1 MGTQELKY
9 KEVYNWVLDNI
20 NSGALKVGE
29 KLPSENELSERFG
42 LSRQTVRH
50 AVDILEQQKL
60 VLRVRGSGTY
70 VGGNGKTERQERY
83 MDIAV
88 ISTYVDSYIFPPVV
102 RGIERVL
109 SKRGYTTQIAFTG
122 NRVSREQDIL
132 NNLIDKDIIDGL
144 IVEPAKSALPNPN
157 LHYYQELKERGIP
170 ILFFNSRY
178 PELELPCVSMNDE
191 QVGKK
196 AVEYLIKNGHQNI
209 GGVFKSDDGQG
220 HLRYKGFLSGML
232 EAGIK
237 VKDANVVWLEAGIKV
252 KDANVVWLDTEDF
265 LDLDQWSDYLFHRL
279 EGCTGVVCYND
290 EVAYVL
296 SGLCEKRGIAIPD
309 QLSIVSVDN
318 SDLATLASVKL
329 ASFPHPME
337 ALGRKAAENMISMI
351 ENPYFDG
358 NYLFDSD
365 IIERDSVKVLE
376 RPRREGM

>member
-1 MGTQELKY
+1 MSTQELKY
-9 KEVYNWVLDNI
+9 KAVYNWVLDNI

-70 VGGNGKTERQERY
+70 VGGSGKTERQERY
-83 MDIAV
+83 MNIAV

-109 SKRGYTTQIAFTG
+109 SRKGYTTQIAFTG

-178 PELELPCVSMNDE
+178 PDLELPCVSMNDE

-196 AVEYLIKNGHQNI
+196 AVEWPQEHRRRVQKRRRTGAFEVQGVPVRHAGGGNQGKGCQCGMAGHGRLPGPGPVVGLSVPQA
-209 GGVFKSDDGQG
+209 GKLYGSGVLQ
-220 HLRYKGFLSGML
+220 R
-232 EAGIK
+232 
-237 VKDANVVWLEAGIKV
+237 
-252 KDANVVWLDTEDF
+252 
-265 LDLDQWSDYLFHRL
+265 
-279 EGCTGVVCYND
+279 
-290 EVAYVL
+290 
-296 SGLCEKRGIAIPD
+296 
-309 QLSIVSVDN
+309 
-318 SDLATLASVKL
+318 
-329 ASFPHPME
+329 
-337 ALGRKAAENMISMI
+337 
-351 ENPYFDG
+351 
-358 NYLFDSD
+358 
-365 IIERDSVKVLE
+365 
-376 RPRREGM
+376 

>member
-83 MDIAV
+83 MNIAV

-237 VKDANVVWLEAGIKV
+237 VKDANVVWL
-252 KDANVVWLDTEDF
+252 DTEDF

-279 EGCTGVVCYND
+279 EGCTGVVYYND

-329 ASFPHPME
+329 TSFPHPME

>member
-1 MGTQELKY
+1 
-9 KEVYNWVLDNI
+9 
-20 NSGALKVGE
+20 
-29 KLPSENELSERFG
+29 
-42 LSRQTVRH
+42 
-50 AVDILEQQKL
+50 
-60 VLRVRGSGTY
+60 
-70 VGGNGKTERQERY
+70 
-83 MDIAV
+83 
-88 ISTYVDSYIFPPVV
+88 
-102 RGIERVL
+102 
-109 SKRGYTTQIAFTG
+109 
-122 NRVSREQDIL
+122 
-132 NNLIDKDIIDGL
+132 
-144 IVEPAKSALPNPN
+144 
-157 LHYYQELKERGIP
+157 
-170 ILFFNSRY
+170 
-178 PELELPCVSMNDE
+178 MNDE

-220 HLRYKGFLSGML
+220 HLRYKGFLSGM
-232 EAGIK
+232 
-237 VKDANVVWLEAGIKV
+237 LEAGIKV

-296 SGLCEKRGIAIPD
+296 SGLCEKRGIVIPD

-329 ASFPHPME
+329 TSFPHPME

-376 RPRREGM
+376 RPRKEGM

>member
-1 MGTQELKY
+1 M
-9 KEVYNWVLDNI
+9 N
-20 NSGALKVGE
+20 
-29 KLPSENELSERFG
+29 
-42 LSRQTVRH
+42 
-50 AVDILEQQKL
+50 
-60 VLRVRGSGTY
+60 
-70 VGGNGKTERQERY
+70 
-83 MDIAV
+83 IAV

-109 SKRGYTTQIAFTG
+109 SKKGYTTQIAFTG

-237 VKDANVVWLEAGIKV
+237 VKDANVVWL
-252 KDANVVWLDTEDF
+252 DTEDF

-329 ASFPHPME
+329 TSFPHPME

>member
-1 MGTQELKY
+1 MTLNSSLIILIIIMETKYQNLINYIQEQITDGQL
-9 KEVYNWVLDNI
+9 
-20 NSGALKVGE
+20 GPGE
-29 KLPSENELSERFG
+29 KVPSENQLAERFHI
-42 LSRQTVRH
+42 SRQTVRK
-50 AVDILEQQKL
+50 AIGTLEEEGL
-60 VLRVRGSGTY
+60 VQRIRGSGTY
-70 VGGNGKTERQERY
+70 VSFDRRKNLEKRNS
-83 MDIAV
+83 IAV
-88 ISTYVDSYIFPPVV
+88 VTPYVDSYIFPPVV

-109 SKRGYTTQIAFTG
+109 SKKGYTTQIAFTG

-196 AVEYLIKNGHQNI
+196 AVEYLIKNGHRNI

-237 VKDANVVWLEAGIKV
+237 VKDANVVWL
-252 KDANVVWLDTEDF
+252 DTEDF
-265 LDLDQWSDYLFHRL
+265 LDLDQWADYLFRRL
-279 EGCTGVVCYND
+279 ESCTGVVCYND

-309 QLSIVSVDN
+309 QLSVVSIDN
-318 SDLATLASVKL
+318 SDLATLAGVKL
-329 ASFPHPME
+329 TSFPHPME

-365 IIERDSVKVLE
+365 IIERDSVKVLKQPHKE
-376 RPRREGM
+376 EM